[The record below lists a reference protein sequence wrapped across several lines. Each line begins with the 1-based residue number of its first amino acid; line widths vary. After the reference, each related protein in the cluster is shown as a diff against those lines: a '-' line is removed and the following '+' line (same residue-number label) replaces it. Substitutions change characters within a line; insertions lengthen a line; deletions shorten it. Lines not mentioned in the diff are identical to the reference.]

1 MRDLHSTKASLARP
15 YCSMSNAFTQFT
27 QNHQPEKPFLTSA
40 GGEVLA
46 TYADFET
53 ETGRYLDALSTLGIK
68 PGDRVAVQVEKSPQ
82 VLFLY
87 FACLRG
93 GIIYLAL
100 NTAYQKEEIRYFIED
115 AEPALFVADPA
126 KATEAAALGAKLV
139 HTMDRDGTGSLRDL
153 ASRSASSDHVEPVS
167 VDDTA
172 VILYTSGTTGRP
184 KGAMITHGN
193 IVSNTR
199 TLCQAWQWSSTDVM
213 LHALPIFHVHGLFV
227 GTHLPVMEGSSIIF
241 LPQFQPAEVLNQL
254 PNATV
259 FMGVPTYYTRL
270 LDAGISQSHTATMR
284 LFTSGSAPLLPQTFA
299 AFEEATGHT
308 IVERYGMTETG
319 MNTSNPISGPRKPGT
334 VGLPLEGVLYRI
346 VDDEGS
352 PVGRMTPGNL
362 QVKGPNVLKGY
373 WRKPEQTAASFSE
386 DGYFDTGDIAE
397 TDEDGYV
404 KIVGREKDLII
415 SGGLN
420 VYPIEVET
428 VINRDPGVVE
438 SAVIGVPHADFGE
451 AVIAVIVCSDQSQLA
466 PESLIEHL
474 KASIANF
481 KVPKR
486 IIIVDQLPRNT
497 MGKVQKNALRAQYEK
512 LFDETA

>member
-1 MRDLHSTKASLARP
+1 MPSLSSRR
-15 YCSMSNAFTQFT
+15 TT
-27 QNHQPEKPFLTSA
+27 EPEKPFLTSA

-53 ETGRYLDALSTLGIK
+53 ETGRYLDALSALGIK
-68 PGDRVAVQVEKSPQ
+68 PGDRVAAQVEKSPQ

-139 HTMDRDGTGSLRDL
+139 HTMDRDGAGSLRDL

-241 LPQFQPAEVLNQL
+241 LP
-254 PNATV
+254 
-259 FMGVPTYYTRL
+259 
-270 LDAGISQSHTATMR
+270 
-284 LFTSGSAPLLPQTFA
+284 
-299 AFEEATGHT
+299 
-308 IVERYGMTETG
+308 
-319 MNTSNPISGPRKPGT
+319 
-334 VGLPLEGVLYRI
+334 
-346 VDDEGS
+346 
-352 PVGRMTPGNL
+352 
-362 QVKGPNVLKGY
+362 
-373 WRKPEQTAASFSE
+373 SF
-386 DGYFDTGDIAE
+386 
-397 TDEDGYV
+397 
-404 KIVGREKDLII
+404 
-415 SGGLN
+415 N
-420 VYPIEVET
+420 
-428 VINRDPGVVE
+428 
-438 SAVIGVPHADFGE
+438 
-451 AVIAVIVCSDQSQLA
+451 
-466 PESLIEHL
+466 
-474 KASIANF
+474 
-481 KVPKR
+481 
-486 IIIVDQLPRNT
+486 LPRS
-497 MGKVQKNALRAQYEK
+497 
-512 LFDETA
+512 

>member
-27 QNHQPEKPFLTSA
+27 QNHQPEKPFLKSA
-40 GGEVLA
+40 DGEVLA
-46 TYADFET
+46 TYADFEA
-53 ETGRYLDALSTLGIK
+53 ETGRYLGALSALGIK
-68 PGDRVAVQVEKSPQ
+68 PGDRIAVQVEKSPQ

-126 KATEAAALGAKLV
+126 KAAEAAALGAKLV
-139 HTMDRDGTGSLRDL
+139 HTMDRDGTGSLWDL

-270 LDAGISQSHTATMR
+270 LDAGISQAHAATMR

-308 IVERYGMTETG
+308 IVERYGICLLY
-319 MNTSNPISGPRKPGT
+319 TSPSPR
-334 VGLPLEGVLYRI
+334 
-346 VDDEGS
+346 DS
-352 PVGRMTPGNL
+352 
-362 QVKGPNVLKGY
+362 
-373 WRKPEQTAASFSE
+373 
-386 DGYFDTGDIAE
+386 
-397 TDEDGYV
+397 
-404 KIVGREKDLII
+404 
-415 SGGLN
+415 
-420 VYPIEVET
+420 
-428 VINRDPGVVE
+428 
-438 SAVIGVPHADFGE
+438 
-451 AVIAVIVCSDQSQLA
+451 
-466 PESLIEHL
+466 
-474 KASIANF
+474 
-481 KVPKR
+481 
-486 IIIVDQLPRNT
+486 
-497 MGKVQKNALRAQYEK
+497 
-512 LFDETA
+512 